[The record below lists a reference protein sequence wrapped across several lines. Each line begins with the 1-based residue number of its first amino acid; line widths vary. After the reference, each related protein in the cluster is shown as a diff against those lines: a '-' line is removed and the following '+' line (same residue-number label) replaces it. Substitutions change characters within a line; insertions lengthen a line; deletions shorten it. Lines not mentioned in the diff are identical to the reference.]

1 MRDLK
6 YYDLGPSGS
15 DRISVM
21 GCWLEH
27 ESLTS
32 TTLLKCAL
40 LLNNEQEVSVFCMY
54 VIATYLA

>member
-1 MRDLK
+1 MTWAHLVQIA
-6 YYDLGPSGS
+6 S
-15 DRISVM
+15 SVM

-54 VIATYLA
+54 VIATYLV